1 MCNIIIFFIHML
13 CVKRIPIKIQC
24 TRQYTSCIQIRI
36 QNKISRIPTRIFCL
50 KYWKHVKIGCKCSMV
65 QVTTYRNNVSH
76 VFDNIFYRWFSLG
89 WQGVKQY
96 HDIYKYPFL
105 HASAE
110 GDTVSCPGVSNFFK
124 TGIFP
129 NPRHCSANTS
139 SSSSFVIGCGTV
151 KRRIH
156 YQF

>member
-1 MCNIIIFFIHML
+1 
-13 CVKRIPIKIQC
+13 
-24 TRQYTSCIQIRI
+24 
-36 QNKISRIPTRIFCL
+36 
-50 KYWKHVKIGCKCSMV
+50 MV

-76 VFDNIFYRWFSLG
+76 VLDNIFYRWFSLG
-89 WQGVKQY
+89 WQDVKQY
-96 HDIYKYPFL
+96 HDIYIYIYKYQFL

-110 GDTVSCPGVSNFFK
+110 GDNVSCPGVSNFFK

-139 SSSSFVIGCGTV
+139 SSSSSSSSFVIVCGTV

-156 YQF
+156 YQKKNISCSNHKINESVNVR

>member
-1 MCNIIIFFIHML
+1 MIYI
-13 CVKRIPIKIQC
+13 
-24 TRQYTSCIQIRI
+24 Y
-36 QNKISRIPTRIFCL
+36 
-50 KYWKHVKIGCKCSMV
+50 
-65 QVTTYRNNVSH
+65 
-76 VFDNIFYRWFSLG
+76 
-89 WQGVKQY
+89 
-96 HDIYKYPFL
+96 IYKYQFL

-110 GDTVSCPGVSNFFK
+110 GDNVSCPGVSNFFK

-139 SSSSFVIGCGTV
+139 SSSSIVILLVCGTV